1 MLVQILKVWAL
12 EAREYTDRLGQ
23 KQIFNSKG
31 FTMRMGEGTF
41 YAEAIGDNAKEL
53 DKLDIHPQDTAF
65 VQVSLR
71 AREYK
76 AQSGVERV
84 ANEVTIQQMYM
95 V

>member
-1 MLVQILKVWAL
+1 MLVQIIKVWAL

-53 DKLDIHPQDTAF
+53 DKLDINPQDTAF

-84 ANEVTIQQMYM
+84 ANEVTIQQMWM

>member
-1 MLVQILKVWAL
+1 MLVQIIKVWAL
-12 EAREYTDRLGQ
+12 EAHEYTDRLGQ

-53 DKLDIHPQDTAF
+53 DKLDIHPLDTAF
-65 VQVSLR
+65 VQVSMR

-76 AQSGVERV
+76 AQSGSERV

>member
-12 EAREYTDRLGQ
+12 EAHEYTDRVGKSQ
-23 KQIFNSKG
+23 VFKSKG

-41 YAEAIGDNAKEL
+41 YAEAIGDNAEAL

-65 VQVSLR
+65 IQVSLR

-76 AQSGVERV
+76 SQNGTERV
-84 ANEVTIQQMYM
+84 SNEVTIQQMYM

>member
-1 MLVQILKVWAL
+1 MLVQIIKVWAL

-23 KQIFNSKG
+23 KQVFNSKG

-53 DKLDIHPQDTAF
+53 EKLDIHVQDTAF

-84 ANEVTIQQMYM
+84 ANEVTIQQMWM

>member
-53 DKLDIHPQDTAF
+53 DKLDIHSQDTAF

>member
-23 KQIFNSKG
+23 KQIFYSKG

-65 VQVSLR
+65 IQVSLR